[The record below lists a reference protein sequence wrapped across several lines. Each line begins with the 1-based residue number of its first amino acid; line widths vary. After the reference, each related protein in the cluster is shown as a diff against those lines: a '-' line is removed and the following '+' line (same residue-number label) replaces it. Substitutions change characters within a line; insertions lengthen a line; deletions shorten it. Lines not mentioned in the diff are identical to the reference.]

1 MYTKGDS
8 ITINQRFSIM
18 ASKYELHILDL
29 YVDEYAIR
37 INYKITPPVPYI
49 DPEMEGALL
58 FTWRGHAKDDSG
70 NEYNSW
76 GGACGLSS
84 DGNFTDGV
92 LSFTP
97 IFEENIL
104 FLDVTFIP
112 EKMRTGEEYSF
123 RVTF

>member
-1 MYTKGDS
+1 MYMKNTS
-8 ITINQRFSIM
+8 IIIDQQFSIM
-18 ASKYELHILDL
+18 ESKYEL
-29 YVDEYAIR
+29 YVLNLCVDDHAIR
-37 INYKITPPVPYI
+37 IRYKITPPVPYI
-49 DPEMEGALL
+49 NSATEGALL
-58 FTWRGHAKDDSG
+58 FTWCGHAKDNSG

-84 DGNFTDGV
+84 DGKFTDGV
-92 LSFTP
+92 LSFIP

-112 EKMRTGEEYSF
+112 ERINTNDEYSF